1 MNTAS
6 QINWSDKKILV
17 IDDSMTI
24 RRGAEIFLQPTHAQL
39 FFAVDGVDGLVK
51 AAEVLPDLVFCDL
64 LMPRADGY
72 QTCAAIKQN
81 PKSAHTPVV
90 LLTGK
95 EGDFDRAQGVLVGAD
110 HYMTKPFSAED
121 LIRVCTFF
129 FNQTN

>member
-1 MNTAS
+1 MNMNQT
-6 QINWSDKKILV
+6 NWSDKKILV

-24 RRGAEIFLQPTHAQL
+24 RRGAEIFLQPTQAQL

-51 AAEVLPDLVFCDL
+51 TTEVIPDLIFCDI

-72 QTCAAIKQN
+72 QTCAAIKKN
-81 PKSAHTPVV
+81 PIFAKIPVV

-95 EGDFDRAQGVLVGAD
+95 EGDFDRAQGILVGAE
-110 HYMTKPFSAED
+110 HYMTKPFGAED

-129 FNQTN
+129 FNRYA